1 MGESVTTLPIGTAGG
16 IRTANAT
23 AIFAR
28 GKKFLMHGMSLET
41 ANFLAHWGSMMLLLA
56 LALGTV
62 SAGVVIMANRAQETA
77 FAAYQGAVPAQVAA
91 AQQSA
96 FLAGEDA
103 ANKMNAAHDAAARA
117 AADQAVAAADEAVA
131 AERAAALQNENLL
144 LEEKLAWR
152 RILPDQ
158 SEAMT
163 AALAP
168 FAGTK
173 IFLLSEGNGDPEVN
187 GFLGD
192 LTNTMRGAG
201 WNVTI
206 YDGNEKLPALVGT
219 SCFIDPNNAAAK
231 ALVAQLNLLPGG
243 CRVMAQPGMMA
254 TVAIGIR
261 PPA

>member
-1 MGESVTTLPIGTAGG
+1 MGDSVTTLPIGAAGG
-16 IRTANAT
+16 IRTDGAA
-23 AIFAR
+23 AIINR
-28 GKKFLMHGMSLET
+28 GKKLLMHGMSLET

-62 SAGVVIMANRAQETA
+62 SAGVVIAANRAQETA

-91 AQQSA
+91 ARKAA
-96 FLAGEDA
+96 FLAGEEA
-103 ANKMNAAHDAAARA
+103 ANKVNAAHDAAAIA
-117 AADQAVAAADEAVA
+117 AADAAVA
-131 AERAAALQNENLL
+131 AERAAALQHENLL

-152 RILPDQ
+152 RISPNQ
-158 SEAMT
+158 NETMT
-163 AALAP
+163 AALSP

-173 IFLLSEGNGDPEVN
+173 IYLLSEGNGDPEVD
-187 GFLGD
+187 GFLGA
-192 LTNTMRGAG
+192 LSNTMRGAG

-219 SCFIDPNNAAAK
+219 SCFVDPNNPAAK

-254 TVAIGIR
+254 TIAIGIR

>member
-1 MGESVTTLPIGTAGG
+1 MGESVTTLPIGAAGG
-16 IRTANAT
+16 IREDGAA

-28 GKKFLMHGMSLET
+28 GKKFLMHGMSVET
-41 ANFLAHWGSMMLLLA
+41 ANFLAHWGSMMLLVA
-56 LALGTV
+56 LALGTI
-62 SAGVVIMANRAQETA
+62 SAGVVIAANRAQETA
-77 FAAYQGAVPAQVAA
+77 FVAYQGAVPAQVAA
-91 AQQSA
+91 AQKA
-96 FLAGEDA
+96 GFLSGEEA
-103 ANKMNAAHDAAARA
+103 ANKVNAVHDKAAIAAADRA
-117 AADQAVAAADEAVA
+117 AAV
-131 AERAAALQNENLL
+131 ERTVALQHENLL

-152 RILPDQ
+152 RILPGQ
-158 SEAMT
+158 SAAMA

-173 IFLLSEGNGDPEVN
+173 IYLLSEGNGDPEVD
-187 GFLGD
+187 GFLGE
-192 LTNTMRGAG
+192 LTDTMRGAG

-231 ALVAQLNLLPGG
+231 ALVAQLNALPGG

-254 TVAIGIR
+254 TIAIGIR